1 MCLYHQGLA
10 QHLIYSGVL
19 GSSRET
25 ENISLNKRG
34 ERQKEGRER
43 ERERKR
49 KRGERKGEREKGRG
63 KMILRNWFK

>member
-25 ENISLNKRG
+25 ETFPLNKPG
-34 ERQKEGRER
+34 ERQKEGREW
-43 ERERKR
+43 EREEEDGGGV
-49 KRGERKGEREKGRG
+49 GEEGGE
-63 KMILRNWFK
+63 

>member
-25 ENISLNKRG
+25 ETISLNKQG
-34 ERQKEGRER
+34 ERQKEGREQ

-49 KRGERKGEREKGRG
+49 KKGEREGDREGGRG
-63 KMILRNWFK
+63 KMILRNWLK

>member
-25 ENISLNKRG
+25 ENKQG
-34 ERQKEGRER
+34 ERQKEGREQ

-49 KRGERKGEREKGRG
+49 KSGEREGEREKGRG